1 MGSDFTYYQLEHRK
15 EYIKHAF
22 ADKKEYFYYRDL
34 RDLIKR
40 ILGYGKQEN
49 FDFRTQKFLGV
60 YRRLVEKTKQ
70 ERSKNSCDDVKCCG
84 GIYVMEAMRDD
95 PEFQQEYRSLQ
106 SFLVGRIESCHKKTN
121 PAEQIMTN
129 EEIELVLFEKPGLI
143 SRCANPSGY
152 LQLIACRKSPRVI
165 QFVDEPDSF
174 AVDEVV
180 GRDIKNILLVKSDFR
195 TMRSEI
201 DALNAG
207 VLRLNQISTEH
218 KKRMI
223 EFDYD
228 NGDYWSDGTLMSL
241 VRTFESQSAF
251 LTPAQLEA
259 FRMNAVG
266 WHQCSTVGQMHNP
279 SKAVKEKAVRCR
291 PDCIGDIKFQYPALQ
306 ELALLCA
313 FEKMCHGEK
322 HIVSNITLDSVYQQL
337 KNVMP
342 QTTQLYKYLA
352 ALYRGFPNIKDLK
365 YQNDQVHM
373 GLLDL
378 AHAKR
383 VDAQKVF
390 ALFQSPSKSV
400 VEHYAWV
407 VKKQAEQIASEMR
420 RKEFEKIF
428 GLGL

>member
-1 MGSDFTYYQLEHRK
+1 MGANFSHYQLEHRK

-22 ADKKEYFYYRDL
+22 TDKKEYFYYRDL

-40 ILGYGKQEN
+40 ILEYGKQED

-60 YRRLVEKTKQ
+60 YRRLVEKNKQ
-70 ERSKNSCDDVKCCG
+70 ERAKNPCNDVECCG
-84 GIYVMEAMRDD
+84 GIYVMETMRDD
-95 PEFQQEYRSLQ
+95 PDFQQEYRSLQ

-152 LQLIACRKSPRVI
+152 LQLIACRKSPRVV
-165 QFVDEPDSF
+165 QFIDEPDPDI
-174 AVDEVV
+174 VDEVIR
-180 GRDIKNILLVKSDFR
+180 RDIRHILLIKPEFR
-195 TMRSEI
+195 TLNSEI
-201 DALNAG
+201 LALNAG
-207 VLRLNQISTEH
+207 VLKLNQISAEH

-228 NGDYWSDGTLMSL
+228 SKGYWGEHNLMLL
-241 VRTFESQSAF
+241 VQTIESQSSS
-251 LTPAQLEA
+251 LTPAQLET
-259 FRMNAVG
+259 FRLNAVG

-291 PDCIGDIKFQYPALQ
+291 PDCIGDIRFQYPALQ
-306 ELALLCA
+306 ELALFCA
-313 FEKMCHGEK
+313 FAEMCHEANC
-322 HIVSNITLDSVYQQL
+322 IISNISLDSVYEKL

-342 QTTQLYKYLA
+342 QTTQLYTHLTT
-352 ALYRGFPNIKDLK
+352 LYRNFPDIKNLK
-365 YQNDQVHM
+365 YQNDYVHM

-378 AHAKR
+378 ADAKR

-390 ALFQSPSKSV
+390 ALFQNPSKSV

-407 VKKQAEQIASEMR
+407 LKKQAEQIASEMR

>member
-1 MGSDFTYYQLEHRK
+1 M
-15 EYIKHAF
+15 
-22 ADKKEYFYYRDL
+22 
-34 RDLIKR
+34 
-40 ILGYGKQEN
+40 
-49 FDFRTQKFLGV
+49 
-60 YRRLVEKTKQ
+60 
-70 ERSKNSCDDVKCCG
+70 C
-84 GIYVMEAMRDD
+84 
-95 PEFQQEYRSLQ
+95 
-106 SFLVGRIESCHKKTN
+106 
-121 PAEQIMTN
+121 
-129 EEIELVLFEKPGLI
+129 
-143 SRCANPSGY
+143 
-152 LQLIACRKSPRVI
+152 
-165 QFVDEPDSF
+165 
-174 AVDEVV
+174 
-180 GRDIKNILLVKSDFR
+180 
-195 TMRSEI
+195 SEI

-207 VLRLNQISTEH
+207 VLKLNQISTEH

-259 FRMNAVG
+259 FRINAVG

-306 ELALLCA
+306 ELALFCA
-313 FEKMCHGEK
+313 FAEMCQK
-322 HIVSNITLDSVYQQL
+322 ANRITSNISLDSVYEKL
-337 KNVMP
+337 KNVMA

-352 ALYRGFPNIKDLK
+352 ALYRDFPNIKDLK